1 MKLSPKSFISAIGLS
16 AASLLTTPACVENI
30 DPPALTQ
37 NKQFTLEEY
46 VAQLQ
51 IPRGFHPQIK
61 KILRGLDPSIRE
73 LNKVEQIKAFE
84 TILYTYLRSQYV
96 LQSHQFVQDLKASTN
111 PALCDPRIQ
120 EQITRLFE
128 PKITNVP
135 VFSQLSLEFPG
146 KRKEI
151 LDHANK
157 ALAYI
162 SLINKFKQRLDGS

>member
-16 AASLLTTPACVENI
+16 AASLFATACVEN
-30 DPPALTQ
+30 DNPPALTQ

-61 KILRGLDPSIRE
+61 KILTDLDPSIRE

-84 TILYTYLRSQYV
+84 RILYTYLRSQYV
-96 LQSHQFVQDLKASTN
+96 LHSHQFVQDLKASTN
-111 PALCDPRIQ
+111 PALCEPRIQ

-128 PKITNVP
+128 PNITNIP
-135 VFSQLSLEFPG
+135 VFSQLSLEFPEE
-146 KRKEI
+146 RKQI
-151 LDHANK
+151 LAHANK

-162 SLINKFKQRLDGS
+162 SLINKLKQRLDGS